1 MKQVS
6 FLQDFVDTLTIHFVL
21 LLSKRHAL
29 YVQLLK
35 FNCLWKL
42 PSPGSQWIGEMLDLL
57 ISGTRTSLW
66 KEISK
71 FRKNLGK
78 PALDVGDFGS
88 ITVIGGRDIE
98 RKDEGDSGESGLF
111 LFPKGRRKEKR
122 RREGQKERSQEEEK
136 AWLRGVKLQ

>member
-1 MKQVS
+1 
-6 FLQDFVDTLTIHFVL
+6 
-21 LLSKRHAL
+21 
-29 YVQLLK
+29 
-35 FNCLWKL
+35 
-42 PSPGSQWIGEMLDLL
+42 MLDLF

-71 FRKNLGK
+71 VRRNLGK

-88 ITVIGGRDIE
+88 MTVIGGRDIE

-122 RREGQKERSQEEEK
+122 RRKRRAKRWKPGGGEGLA
-136 AWLRGVKLQ
+136 AWSEASVALQN